1 MLIWNGILGSWSTS
15 GRGRV
20 SIGLLLALVMVAAC
34 GRGDSDTGSLGT
46 VEVEPGAA
54 VQIRSMNNIS
64 GDVAHLGITKERGV
78 ALALAHYGAVHGF
91 DVSMGVGLSDGCS
104 AEGGR
109 AAAEAL
115 AADDLDVVGVIGTS
129 CSSAA
134 TTAAPVLTGAGMV
147 MISPSNSSP
156 ALTSDLAGNPG
167 AHHHA
172 GYYRTCHNDLY
183 QGEAVARFLHEEL
196 GVGTAAAIHDRDA
209 YTQGLAE
216 AFAAAFERLGGTV
229 TGVYDFSRDE
239 TDLVPILT
247 QAAAGRPGAL
257 FLPLTGSRGVAAV
270 QQRQHVA
277 GLAATILLAADALF
291 EAQFMAMRETEGMYF
306 SGPDL
311 RFEGNVNQSTGR
323 SASEVLAEYQE
334 TYGEAPVSPFWA
346 HAYDATTLLLD
357 AIVEASEVSGDGT
370 LVIDRAAIRSA
381 LDAVE
386 GYQGLIGTITCDGFG
401 DCGTQKITVILH
413 ESANDIETSR
423 TNVVY
428 EFSP

>member
-1 MLIWNGILGSWSTS
+1 MLIGNAVLDSGPAS
-15 GRGRV
+15 GRATV
-20 SIGLLLALVMVAAC
+20 WAGLLVALMMVVAC
-34 GRGDSDTGSLGT
+34 ARGGSDAGSLGT
-46 VEVEPGAA
+46 VEVEPGAS

-78 ALALAHYGAVHGF
+78 ALALASYGTVHGF

-104 AEGGR
+104 TEGGR

-115 AADDLDVVGVIGTS
+115 AADDPDVVGVIGTS

-134 TTAAPVLTGAGMV
+134 TTAAPILTGAGMV

-167 AHHHA
+167 AHHSA
-172 GYYRTCHNDLY
+172 GYYRTSHNDLY
-183 QGEAVARFLHEEL
+183 QGEAVARFLREEL
-196 GVGTAAAIHDRDA
+196 GVGAAAAIHDRDP
-209 YTQGLAE
+209 YTQGLAQ

-229 TGVYDFSRDE
+229 TGVHDFSRDE

-247 QAAAGRPGAL
+247 EAAAGRPGAL

-270 QQRQHVA
+270 RQMQHVA
-277 GLAATILLAADALF
+277 ELADTTLVAADALF
-291 EAQFMAMRETEGMYF
+291 EARFMAMRETEGMYF

-311 RFEGNVNQSTGR
+311 RFGSNVNQSTGR
-323 SASEVLAEYQE
+323 SASEVLAEYHE

-370 LVIDRAAIRSA
+370 LVIDRAAVRSA
-381 LDAVE
+381 LDAVD
-386 GYQGLIGTITCDGFG
+386 GYQGLIGTITCDDFG

-413 ESANDIETSR
+413 ESADGIETSR

-428 EFSP
+428 EFSR